1 MMKLP
6 ALPDAVAREARVFAD
21 DWIAEHRGPMGV
33 FHPESETRLGKIA
46 MKRWIEFHA
55 FGADDVVYFAE
66 NGSEQA
72 ELALREVN
80 AERTDA
86 NQPLGAVLSAYN
98 IRLLNPSHKN
108 PGPEKAANF
117 VRDIGIHL
125 LCHFLLKEF
134 EPFGLRLY
142 QSATRQVSASSI
154 AAEALTKAGIGI
166 VMGPNGVERI
176 WKRYNPIMTGKF
188 PSGYPGLF
196 G

>member
-1 MMKLP
+1 MMKPP

-21 DWIAEHRGPMGV
+21 DWIGEHRGPMGV
-33 FHPESETRLGKIA
+33 FHPESETRLGKTA

-55 FGADDVVYFAE
+55 FGANDVIYFAE

-72 ELALREVN
+72 ELALREVI
-80 AERTDA
+80 AERMNA
-86 NQPLGAVLSAYN
+86 NLPLGTVLSAYN
-98 IRLLNPSHKN
+98 IRLLNPSDKS
-108 PGPEKAANF
+108 PRPAKEANF
-117 VRDIGIHL
+117 VRDVGIHL
-125 LCHFLLKEF
+125 LCHFLLKKF
-134 EPFGLRLY
+134 EPFGLRLD

-154 AAEALTKAGIGI
+154 AADALTKAGIGI
-166 VMGPNGVERI
+166 AMGPSDVEKI